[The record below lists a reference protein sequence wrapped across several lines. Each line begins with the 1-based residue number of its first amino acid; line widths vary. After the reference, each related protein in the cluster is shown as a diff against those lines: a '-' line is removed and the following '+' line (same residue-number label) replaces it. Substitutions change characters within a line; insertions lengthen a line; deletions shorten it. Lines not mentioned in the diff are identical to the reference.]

1 MRILTGIACGI
12 LWITF
17 LAVMASK
24 LGIQIDDNTV
34 ILTLA
39 IVVAGGMAGG
49 D

>member
-1 MRILTGIACGI
+1 MRVLTGIVCGI

-17 LAVMASK
+17 LAFLVSK
-24 LGIQIDDNTV
+24 GNQIDSNMTV
-34 ILTLA
+34 LTTA

>member
-1 MRILTGIACGI
+1 MRILTGIISGMI
-12 LWITF
+12 WMTF
-17 LAVMASK
+17 LAVMATK

>member
-1 MRILTGIACGI
+1 MRVLTGIACGF
-12 LWITF
+12 LWFTF
-17 LAVMASK
+17 LVSLANI
-24 LGIQIDDNTV
+24 GIQIDDNTV

>member
-1 MRILTGIACGI
+1 MLTGIAFGI
-12 LWITF
+12 IWMTF

-24 LGIQIDDNTV
+24 MGIQIDDNTV